1 MAMFTLP
8 QMISRLTKGFVKFT
22 GRKPDGL
29 EKIKIKQEALEKI
42 KQQDK
47 VVDMEG
53 NVLDVTKPIIG
64 GKQEGLERVAK
75 TLEANQKI
83 KLNTFKNLDNN
94 KKLNADE
101 IEELEVELGNVND
114 PDGPDLYEAYPEFDG
129 TAGSAKKILKDS
141 VEYEQSMFEQ
151 YKAGKLDPTPK
162 PVGSLDREIKE
173 SYNQAVR
180 EGRLQNIRLKDGR
193 RIESE
198 DDFREYVDEL
208 NEDNNFATGGRAG
221 FKVGGIDLARRAFL
235 KTMGVA
241 GAGITALKTGLLG
254 LGGKQATKQAAK
266 EIITTPSAA
275 GKPAWFDALVT
286 RVVNEGED
294 VTKKFAT
301 KDREIVHATKIDDDA
316 MVTVYR
322 DLDDGTVRVDID
334 DATTNVMGEQG
345 DSVVSLEVRGG
356 QLEEGVKGKTS
367 VEFEA
372 READYRNYM
381 DGPDDYTT
389 ETIDNVVGDTKDLTA
404 DLTKVKMYAKG
415 QKKPTI
421 KEMMI
426 QKDRA
431 KTLKQAE
438 ENPAEYAADR
448 GPDIDTK
455 DYDYAS
461 GGIAR
466 MLGE

>member
-29 EKIKIKQEALEKI
+29 EKIKIKQEALERI

-83 KLNTFKNLDNN
+83 KLNTFKNLDDN

-198 DDFREYVDEL
+198 DDFREYIDEL
-208 NEDNNFATGGRAG
+208 NEDNNFASGGRVPLAG
-221 FKVGGIDLARRAFL
+221 GGGGFAFKLAKIYRQSKQYKDFIEKLFVKTSNEIRRGEGAFKNL
-235 KTMGVA
+235 
-241 GAGITALKTGLLG
+241 
-254 LGGKQATKQAAK
+254 
-266 EIITTPSAA
+266 S
-275 GKPAWFDALVT
+275 
-286 RVVNEGED
+286 VNE
-294 VTKKFAT
+294 
-301 KDREIVHATKIDDDA
+301 KIKLHD
-316 MVTVYR
+316 
-322 DLDDGTVRVDID
+322 
-334 DATTNVMGEQG
+334 
-345 DSVVSLEVRGG
+345 
-356 QLEEGVKGKTS
+356 
-367 VEFEA
+367 
-372 READYRNYM
+372 
-381 DGPDDYTT
+381 
-389 ETIDNVVGDTKDLTA
+389 
-404 DLTKVKMYAKG
+404 DLTKEVTNYQKTGELRESAHQYFGFNPEQQYADSLLQKQLKMTPEEELRQEFPRITDEMVSNILTDTNQQRIAEVKATMKEALKMQEKG
-415 QKKPTI
+415 MGTDEILQI
-421 KEMMI
+421 FE
-426 QKDRA
+426 
-431 KTLKQAE
+431 KT
-438 ENPAEYAADR
+438 PR
-448 GPDIDTK
+448 TK
-455 DYDYAS
+455 NAS

-466 MLGE
+466 LLGE